1 MLLGIDRA
9 LRGSPELVLDVLL
22 LAVGIFA
29 LWAALFAPP
38 AAKLAIA
45 TWLIAP

>member
-1 MLLGIDRA
+1 MLLGLDRA
-9 LRGSPELVLDVLL
+9 LSGQPELLLNVAL
-22 LAVGIFA
+22 LAIGIFA